1 MTCAFC
7 TLTNCKEAEHK
18 REPGSSNFSFSYQAF
33 IYIFFKKAHGS
44 YLREFDLQILE
55 LKEKSCAVLTLRHKS
70 QQLPMVMSA
79 FWQTL
84 PFILAEVENH
94 VFSCIYKTDLHEV
107 FDTPVEFVDFHRA
120 LSIHFAL

>member
-1 MTCAFC
+1 MCCAD
-7 TLTNCKEAEHK
+7 LTAQ
-18 REPGSSNFSFSYQAF
+18 EPATPNG
-33 IYIFFKKAHGS
+33 HVC
-44 YLREFDLQILE
+44 L
-55 LKEKSCAVLTLRHKS
+55 LTD
-70 QQLPMVMSA
+70 
-79 FWQTL
+79 L